1 MTRFICR
8 QCGARYPEADA
19 PPPACLICSDERQYV
34 RWGGQDW
41 LSPLELAADHSIEC
55 ARDHGALGF
64 RIEPAFAINQRAILV
79 EAEGGNVLWDCIGLV
94 TREAVEAIREAG
106 PLLGIAISHPHYYT
120 ALAEWAHALGVPVH
134 LHAADAGFVTE
145 PDAAIRHWEGESL
158 RLSPALTLLRCGG
171 HFAGAAVLH
180 DATGEGALYCGDT
193 LQVAPDRRHVSV
205 MYSYPNQIP
214 VNATTI
220 RRIGAI
226 LEPYHFAR
234 IYGAFQGLVI
244 ASEGKAALERSLRRY
259 LDAIAG

>member
-1 MTRFICR
+1 MPRFICR
-8 QCGARYPEADA
+8 QCGARYPEAA
-19 PPPACLICSDERQYV
+19 VLPAECLICVDQRQYV

-41 LSPLELAADHSIEC
+41 LTPQALAAEHRIEC
-55 ARDHGALGF
+55 ARDHGVHGF
-64 RIEPAFAINQRAILV
+64 RIEPAFAINQRALLV
-79 EAEGGNVLWDCIGLV
+79 ETAGGNLLWDCIGLV
-94 TREAVEAIREAG
+94 TREAVDAIRAEG

-120 ALAEWAHALGVPVH
+120 AMAEWAHALGVPVH
-134 LHAADAGFVTE
+134 IHADDAAFVTE

-158 RLSPALTLLRCGG
+158 RLSPELTLLRCGG
-171 HFAGAAVLH
+171 HFAGATVLH

-205 MYSYPNQIP
+205 MYSYPNHIP

-226 LEPYHFAR
+226 LEPYRFAR

-244 ASEGKAALERSLRRY
+244 ASDGKAALQRSLRRY
-259 LDAIAG
+259 LDAISG